1 MTTAAARPFTASPHR
16 TFLEGDAC
24 NHDRLTLLLFLFLS
38 SLARPFGLVNSCEVE
53 EGYKCAAP
61 RDTADKPP
69 PSPGEPLPD
78 VCVKK
83 PPKKEK
89 EKKEL

>member
-1 MTTAAARPFTASPHR
+1 M
-16 TFLEGDAC
+16 EGDAC
-24 NHDRLTLLLFLFLS
+24 NHDRLTLALLSLS
-38 SLARPFGLVNSCEVE
+38 LYLPSPSCTPFGRENSCEVE

-61 RDTADKPP
+61 RDTGDKPP